1 MPTLTQLFV
10 AFRDLIQFRL
20 GPQDLP
26 HAPRLLGV
34 SVLALVVAHS
44 VLAQALVGETPA
56 PSPLRVV
63 LAPVFVL
70 GLLYALLS
78 IRQSANRFAQTG
90 LAWIGTELI
99 FLVLAV
105 PFLVAMGKLPTK
117 PDEVTPQQLVLMW
130 PLLAVAIWKL
140 AVQTHVARNALELR
154 LPAAIFIAL
163 ATDIA
168 VSVLFGA

>member
-1 MPTLTQLFV
+1 LTLSSLIV

-26 HAPRLLGV
+26 HAPRLLGGL
-34 SVLALVVAHS
+34 VLALIVGHF
-44 VLAQALVGETPA
+44 VLAQALVGDTA

-63 LAPVFVL
+63 LAPAFML

-78 IRQSANRFAQTG
+78 IRQFTNRFFQTG
-90 LAWIGTELI
+90 LAWIGVELI
-99 FLVLAV
+99 FLVLSV
-105 PFLVAMGKLPTK
+105 PFLLAIGKLPTK
-117 PDEVTPQQLVLMW
+117 AEELTPQQLVLMW

-140 AVQTHVARNALELR
+140 AVQAHVARHALDLR
-154 LPAAIFIAL
+154 LPAAILIAL
-163 ATDIA
+163 LTDIA